1 MTPAEAYAI
10 AFDVLSSRPQRY
22 AAEKPMKLSLYAY
35 VDGQEM
41 PPVPLG
47 EHDAWEAFAAD
58 AIEQGGELQRLCEMG
73 HTDEFRPHDALVAL
87 GGQLERWKA
96 PEKYGAIVGALREAV
111 AAKGVEGILIS
122 SGEDE

>member
-96 PEKYGAIVGALREAV
+96 PEKYGAIVGALRDAV
-111 AAKGVEGILIS
+111 AVKGIEGLLSS